1 MSEGIGRDESLI
13 AEEQRVL
20 DKVIKELDKAM
31 LDNNKVLSRAEMKH
45 RKAVSKCLPDAYG
58 DLVDA
63 NAETREAMQKKKLL
77 SRSRNELY
85 QYHMK
90 LHATGDDGEETYDV
104 KIGLHSYST
113 GAHTIILGWYNPAC
127 SEFVANPRKKVAD
140 VSVFYGPDQ
149 KTYHTHYKIEMKREV
164 DIHFDQVKNVIQG
177 YPIRETKKEEKQ
189 ITDKFLRELLSRR
202 SDTSFRNIVFS
213 IQEQQGRIMSA
224 PFEQE
229 MIVQGCAGSGKSMIM
244 LHRLPML
251 LGKMLHQLDKGK
263 IYIITPSQTYIQ
275 RAHNMMIDLE
285 IPDIPMGTIDQ
296 YYDYVLEAYQIKTPA
311 DNNRIYGR
319 IGRNSRITYD
329 QTIYAYSQ
337 ACIDDMNSEMQRKI
351 TDWEMF
357 GDDATIRH
365 LAQDIYLQG
374 KKKNTTYSK
383 LIQYINVQ
391 LQDNIN
397 KDNQKIEESVK
408 LFRALYS
415 ALVKVCQEIDQG
427 IQSVYAPIKNLLDRK
442 LMECES
448 IESEYA
454 DLRGNERSYE
464 MRLSKLYRSAC
475 KKYDEIGKLRNKFFA
490 LQNNDRIVALTN
502 LKEKLEQK
510 IEETQLS
517 IFLKNREEIPL
528 QLVYH
533 FYETR
538 LDLCDLFYKYISE
551 ISDYLN
557 DFPKDYSGIKF
568 NLKALSWRIKD
579 IRDLQGSVH
588 NSEEYAALVK
598 CADYYKQLQE
608 SMVPD
613 VYHWAMKKVDQDW
626 NEKDALSC
634 SAYLYTQLMYL
645 FRGAPNSRKDDLI
658 TIDEVQSIAPAEITL
673 IKKLN
678 DNKVLLNL
686 FGDVKQHIAD
696 TKGIDS
702 WDEISST
709 GKYKLY
715 ALNENYRNCRQVTVY
730 CNKRF
735 SMKMQAI
742 NLDGNGVHEVHGTEN
757 LIPTLANIFAGAL
770 KAGNSCILVKSEEE
784 AKQVVKLR
792 PEFADYINDMVNGTG
807 NSDLV
812 ANRWNLMTVEQA
824 KGLEFNTVFAVSHN
838 MGENEKYVAFTRAL
852 GCLYVFDDPMP
863 VTGVSHHNDKTEDSA
878 TKVDDS
884 SNTRTERKRRQ
895 RRSTENLPNEMP
907 LADFLKKA
915 GLKVVDDRS
924 HSGFLWVV
932 GSKEEIGK
940 VIDQVAD
947 KYHVSGEYSTSKVIG
962 LRPGWYTKSKK

>member
-1 MSEGIGRDESLI
+1 MSEDIERDESLI
-13 AEEQRVL
+13 AEEQHVL
-20 DKVIKELDKAM
+20 DKVIKKLDKAM

-45 RKAVSKCLPDAYG
+45 RKAISKCLPDAYG

-63 NAETREAMQKKKLL
+63 NAEAREAMQKRRLL

-90 LHATGDDGEETYDV
+90 LHATGDEGEDTYDF
-104 KIGLHSYST
+104 KIGLHTYST
-113 GAHTIILGWYNPAC
+113 GAHTIILGWNNAAC
-127 SEFVANPRKKVAD
+127 SDFVANPKCKETD
-140 VSVFYGPDQ
+140 VSVFYKADQ
-149 KTYHTHYKIEMKREV
+149 RTYHTHYKLEMKREV
-164 DIHFDQVKNVIQG
+164 DIYFDKVRNVIQG
-177 YPIRETKKEEKQ
+177 YPIRKAKKEEKQ

-329 QTIYAYSQ
+329 QTIYGYSQ

-351 TDWEMF
+351 TDWEML
-357 GDDATIRH
+357 GDDATIRR
-365 LAQDIYLQG
+365 LVEKIYTQG
-374 KKKNTTYSK
+374 REKSNTYSN
-383 LIQYINVQ
+383 LIQYISLQ
-391 LQDNIN
+391 LQNNIN
-397 KDNQKIEESVK
+397 EDAQRIEDYIL
-408 LFRALYS
+408 LFRALLS
-415 ALVKVCQEIDQG
+415 SLEKICQEIDQG
-427 IQSVYAPIKNLLDRK
+427 IQRVYEPVRASLDKR

-448 IESEYA
+448 IEEEYTNV
-454 DLRGNERSYE
+454 RGNGRSYE
-464 MRLSKLYRSAC
+464 MKLSKLFRTAC
-475 KKYDEIGKLRNKFFA
+475 KKYDEIDDLKRKLVA
-490 LQNNDRIVALTN
+490 LQNNERVIALSEV
-502 LKEKLEQK
+502 KEK
-510 IEETQLS
+510 IEHEIAETQLNTFS
-517 IFLKNREEIPL
+517 RSREDIPL
-528 QLVYH
+528 QLIYH
-533 FYETR
+533 FYDIR
-538 LDLCDLFYKYISE
+538 LNLCDLFDSYIGE
-551 ISDYLN
+551 ISDYLS
-557 DFPKDYSGIKF
+557 DFPKQYSGIKF
-568 NLKALSWRIKD
+568 NLNPLSWRIKD
-579 IRDLQGSVH
+579 IRTLRVSFH
-588 NSEEYAALVK
+588 NIGEYTALIK
-598 CADYYKQLQE
+598 CGDYYANLQK

-613 VYHWAMKKVDQDW
+613 VYHWVMKKLDPDW

-735 SMKMQAI
+735 SMNMQAI

-824 KGLEFNTVFAVSHN
+824 KGLEFNTVFAVSHH

-852 GCLYVFDDPMP
+852 DCLYVFDDPLP

-895 RRSTENLPNEMP
+895 RRSTENLPNETP

-932 GSKEEIGK
+932 GSKEDIGNA
-940 VIDQVAD
+940 IEQAVA
-947 KYHVSGEYSTSKVIG
+947 KYHISGEYSTSKVIRM
-962 LRPGWYTKSKK
+962 RPGWYTKSKK

>member
-1 MSEGIGRDESLI
+1 
-13 AEEQRVL
+13 
-20 DKVIKELDKAM
+20 
-31 LDNNKVLSRAEMKH
+31 
-45 RKAVSKCLPDAYG
+45 
-58 DLVDA
+58 
-63 NAETREAMQKKKLL
+63 
-77 SRSRNELY
+77 
-85 QYHMK
+85 
-90 LHATGDDGEETYDV
+90 
-104 KIGLHSYST
+104 
-113 GAHTIILGWYNPAC
+113 
-127 SEFVANPRKKVAD
+127 
-140 VSVFYGPDQ
+140 
-149 KTYHTHYKIEMKREV
+149 
-164 DIHFDQVKNVIQG
+164 
-177 YPIRETKKEEKQ
+177 
-189 ITDKFLRELLSRR
+189 
-202 SDTSFRNIVFS
+202 
-213 IQEQQGRIMSA
+213 
-224 PFEQE
+224 
-229 MIVQGCAGSGKSMIM
+229 
-244 LHRLPML
+244 ML

-311 DNNRIYGR
+311 DNSRIYGR
-319 IGRNSRITYD
+319 IGRNTRITYD
-329 QTIYAYSQ
+329 QTIYVYSQ
-337 ACIDDMNSEMQRKI
+337 ACIDDMDSEIRRKI
-351 TDWEMF
+351 TDWEML
-357 GDDATIRH
+357 GDDMTVRR
-365 LAQDIYLQG
+365 LAEDIYLQG

-391 LQDNIN
+391 LQDRIN
-397 KDNQKIEESVK
+397 KDNQKIEDYIL
-408 LFRALYS
+408 LFRALLS

-427 IQSVYAPIKNLLDRK
+427 IQRVYEPVRASLEKRLK
-442 LMECES
+442 ECES
-448 IESEYA
+448 IEAKYA
-454 DLRGNERSYE
+454 TLQGNDYAYE
-464 MRLSKLYRSAC
+464 MKLSKLFRTAC
-475 KKYDEIGKLRNKFFA
+475 KKYDEIDDLKRKLVA
-490 LQNNDRIVALTN
+490 LQNNEGVIALSEV
-502 LKEKLEQK
+502 KEK
-510 IEETQLS
+510 IEHEIAETQLNTFS
-517 IFLKNREEIPL
+517 KSREEIPR
-528 QLVYH
+528 QLIYH

-538 LDLCDLFYKYISE
+538 LTVCDLFDSYISE
-551 ISDYLN
+551 ISDYLR
-557 DFPKDYSGIKF
+557 DFPVQYSGIKF
-568 NLKALSWRIKD
+568 NLKPLSWRIKD
-579 IRDLQGSVH
+579 IRAFLVSFYDVGK
-588 NSEEYAALVK
+588 YIALIK
-598 CADYYKQLQE
+598 CADYFANLQK

-613 VYHWAMKKVDQDW
+613 VYQWVMKRVDPEW

-702 WDEISST
+702 WDEIRST
-709 GKYKLY
+709 GKYKFY
-715 ALNENYRNCRQVTVY
+715 ALDENYRNCRQVTVY

-735 SMKMQAI
+735 SMNMQAI

-784 AKQVVKLR
+784 AKQVMSLK
-792 PEFADYINDMVNGTG
+792 PEFADYINDMVNRTG
-807 NSDLV
+807 NADLV
-812 ANRWNLMTVEQA
+812 ANRWNMMTVEQA

-852 GCLYVFDDPMP
+852 DCLYVFDDPMP
-863 VTGVSHHNDKTEDSA
+863 AAGLPHRKDKAEDPA
-878 TKVDDS
+878 IKVEDS
-884 SNTRTERKRRQ
+884 SNTRTARKRRQ
-895 RRSTENLPNEMP
+895 RHSAEKASNEMP

-915 GLKVVDDRS
+915 GLKVVDDRN

-940 VIDQVAD
+940 VIEQVAD